1 MELSNCWQ
9 NLVLHPSRLRVLAT
23 PLYTPVSI
31 HHPHFYPFKIPKSC
45 FFVCSWL
52 ARTDPHDVA
61 RVESKTF
68 ICTEKKGET
77 IPTPKGDVK
86 GRVGQW
92 ISPEKLKEEMGK
104 RLPKCM
110 TGMRCI

>member
-1 MELSNCWQ
+1 MPYGINQMPWHGPISECHLQ
-9 NLVLHPSRLRVLAT
+9 
-23 PLYTPVSI
+23 
-31 HHPHFYPFKIPKSC
+31 KS
-45 FFVCSWL
+45 FTSLFSWL

-68 ICTEKKGET
+68 ICTETKSDT
-77 IPTPKGDVK
+77 IPTPKGDAK

-92 ISPEKLKEEMGK
+92 IAPEKLKEEMGK

-110 TGMRCI
+110 TGMWYIKRNGF